1 MRKAAWSAAALL
13 CAGVWAADLTVSR
26 ALPAGGAAARSCDAT
41 LELKWDN
48 GSPMWLVVWSS
59 GRGVW
64 VGNDYDIATIS
75 GYRGVESIR
84 MFSAPRWPNA
94 RWDGFR
100 LGIFAFDGG
109 VPGSL
114 LWGPKFVVGTGTGDK
129 WYDFR
134 VGWTLPAANDK
145 FVSAIEQYYDFPN
158 ADPHTVDNDR
168 TFLGHSWLY
177 AAAGWRPYTNIHGYY
192 NLMIRVVVY
201 DETSAVAPTSLGRVK
216 ALYY

>member
-1 MRKAAWSAAALL
+1 MTKLLALAAACAL
-13 CAGVWAADLTVSR
+13 C
-26 ALPAGGAAARSCDAT
+26 AAARGADVAVERPTYVGPAAPPSRDGT
-41 LELKWDN
+41 LELMWDN
-48 GSPMWLVVWSS
+48 GSPMWLVVWTT

-64 VGNDYDIATIS
+64 VGNDYDIATVAS
-75 GYRGVESIR
+75 YRGVESIR
-84 MFSAPRWPNA
+84 AFSAPRWPNA

-114 LWGPKFVVGTGTGDK
+114 LWGPEFVVGTGTGDR

-134 VGWTLPAANDK
+134 VGWTLPAANDR
-145 FVSAIEQYYDFPN
+145 FVPAIEQYYDYPN
-158 ADPHTVDNDR
+158 ADPHTVDSNR

-177 AAAGWRPYTNIHGYY
+177 VGSWRLYSNVHLYY
-192 NLMIRVVVY
+192 NLMIRVVLS
-201 DETSAVAPTSLGRVK
+201 DETSAFAPTSLGRVK